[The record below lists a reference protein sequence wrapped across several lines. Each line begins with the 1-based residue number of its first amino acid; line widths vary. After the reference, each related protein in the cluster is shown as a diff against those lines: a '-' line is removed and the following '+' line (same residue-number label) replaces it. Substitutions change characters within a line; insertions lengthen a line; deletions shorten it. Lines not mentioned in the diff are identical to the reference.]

1 MRIRQLDFM
10 GYPDYAVRD
19 DGLVINIKHVRELGF
34 DVNNQGYCRVTM
46 RGVDGEYK
54 KHSVHRLVAMAF
66 LDNPENK
73 PCVNHIDNCP
83 SNNFY
88 DNLEWCTHKENSQH
102 SVKQGRL
109 NPDKKKLTDEQV
121 QLILESSLGSTT
133 LSRQLGVSKQ
143 AILYW
148 RNKFVKEED
157 L

>member
-19 DGLVINIKHVRELGF
+19 
-34 DVNNQGYCRVTM
+34 
-46 RGVDGEYK
+46 
-54 KHSVHRLVAMAF
+54 
-66 LDNPENK
+66 
-73 PCVNHIDNCP
+73 
-83 SNNFY
+83 
-88 DNLEWCTHKENSQH
+88 
-102 SVKQGRL
+102 
-109 NPDKKKLTDEQV
+109 DEQV

-148 RNKFVKEED
+148 RNKFVKEES